1 MGIPI
6 HFHPSAYPESLR
18 QDWLESHQRRVVPAH
33 CLYESTGQ
41 AQRWLAYARAW
52 APIHR
57 GRDYQQLY
65 ERAYGLAWQTIGN
78 APFDYVGYGCGDGLK
93 DANFFGSMPS
103 TGQLETLRLMDISAS
118 LLIEAYQRLQSLKPE
133 AWVVNLTSMSDGLF
147 QQSETPQ
154 RPLLLSCLGMLPTLG
169 HRHLLPFLTG
179 QLRSGD
185 LLLLSAN
192 LSPSSNPTGRKPILT
207 QYDNEPA
214 MQWYAGYLIELGLP
228 RDGFSCRATTQDLEG
243 VEGGFRIQ
251 VMAHL
256 KKELSLSL
264 SETRIDWAVDDS
276 VDLFRSERWT
286 SNGLR
291 RLFQTHGLQCLEALE
306 SEDQEEGLYL
316 LQVADG

>member
-1 MGIPI
+1 VGIPI
-6 HFHPSAYPESLR
+6 HFHPSAYPERLR
-18 QDWLESHQRRVVPAH
+18 QDWLESHQKRVVPAH

-65 ERAYGLAWQTIGN
+65 ERAYCLAWQTIGN
-78 APFDYVGYGCGDGLK
+78 APFDYLGYGCGDGLK

-103 TGQLETLRLMDISAS
+103 TSQLETLRLMDISSS

-133 AWVVNLTSMSDGLF
+133 AWVVNLASMSDVLF
-147 QQSETPQ
+147 ERSETPQ

-179 QLRSGD
+179 QLRPGD

-192 LSPSSNPTGRKPILT
+192 LSPSSNPTGRQHILT
-207 QYDNEPA
+207 QYDNQPA

-264 SETRIDWAVDDS
+264 SGTRINWAVDDS

-286 SNGLR
+286 SICLR
-291 RLFQTHGLQCLEALE
+291 MLFQTHGLQCLEALE

>member
-1 MGIPI
+1 MGISI
-6 HFHPSAYPESLR
+6 HFHPSAYPERLR

-57 GRDYQQLY
+57 GRNYQQLY
-65 ERAYGLAWQTIGN
+65 ERACCLAWQTIGN
-78 APFDYVGYGCGDGLK
+78 SPFDYLGYGCGDGLK
-93 DANFFGSMPS
+93 DANFFGLMPS
-103 TGQLETLRLMDISAS
+103 TGQLETLRLMDISSS
-118 LLIEAYQRLQSLKPE
+118 LLIEAYHRLQPLKPE
-133 AWVVNLTSMSDGLF
+133 AWVVNLASMSDLPF
-147 QQSETPQ
+147 QRSKTPQ

-169 HRHLLPFLTG
+169 HRHLLPFLIG
-179 QLRSGD
+179 QLRPGD

-192 LSPSSNPTGRKPILT
+192 LSPSSNPTGRQHILT
-207 QYDNEPA
+207 QYDNQPA

-228 RDGFSCRATTQDLEG
+228 RDGFSCWATTQDLEG

-264 SETRIDWAVDDS
+264 SGTRIDWVVDDS
-276 VDLFRSERWT
+276 VNLFRSERWT

-291 RLFQTHGLQCLEALE
+291 MLFQTHGLQCLEALE

>member
-1 MGIPI
+1 MGISI
-6 HFHPSAYPESLR
+6 HFHPSAYPERLR

-41 AQRWLAYARAW
+41 SQRWLAYARAW

-65 ERAYGLAWQTIGN
+65 ERAYCLAWQTIGN
-78 APFDYVGYGCGDGLK
+78 SPFDYLGYGCGDGLK
-93 DANFFGSMPS
+93 DTNFFGSRPS
-103 TGQLETLRLMDISAS
+103 SAQLGTLRLMDISSS
-118 LLIEAYQRLQSLKPE
+118 LLIEAYQRLQLLKPE
-133 AWVVNLTSMSDGLF
+133 AWVVNLASMPDALF
-147 QQSETPQ
+147 QRPETPK
-154 RPLLLSCLGMLPTLG
+154 RALLLSCLGMLPTLG

-179 QLRSGD
+179 QLRPGD

-192 LSPSSNPTGRKPILT
+192 LSPSSNSTCRQHILT

-228 RDGFSCRATTQDLEG
+228 RDRFTCRATTQDLEG
-243 VEGGFRIQ
+243 VEGGFRVQ

-264 SETRIDWAVDDS
+264 SGTRIDWAVDDS

-291 RLFQTHGLQCLEALE
+291 MLFQTHGLQCLEALE
-306 SEDQEEGLYL
+306 SDDQEEGLYL

>member
-1 MGIPI
+1 
-6 HFHPSAYPESLR
+6 
-18 QDWLESHQRRVVPAH
+18 
-33 CLYESTGQ
+33 
-41 AQRWLAYARAW
+41 
-52 APIHR
+52 
-57 GRDYQQLY
+57 LY
-65 ERAYGLAWQTIGN
+65 ERAYDLAWQTIGN

-103 TGQLETLRLMDISAS
+103 PGQLETLRLMDISAS

-133 AWVVNLTSMSDGLF
+133 AWVVNLASMSDGLF
-147 QQSETPQ
+147 QRSETPQ

-179 QLRSGD
+179 QLRPGD

-192 LSPSSNPTGRKPILT
+192 LSPSSNPTGRQHILT

-264 SETRIDWAVDDS
+264 SGARINWAVDDS

-291 RLFQTHGLQCLEALE
+291 ILFQTHGLQCLEALE

>member
-6 HFHPSAYPESLR
+6 HFHPSAYPERLR

-118 LLIEAYQRLQSLKPE
+118 LLIEAYQRLQSLKP
-133 AWVVNLTSMSDGLF
+133 
-147 QQSETPQ
+147 
-154 RPLLLSCLGMLPTLG
+154 
-169 HRHLLPFLTG
+169 
-179 QLRSGD
+179 
-185 LLLLSAN
+185 
-192 LSPSSNPTGRKPILT
+192 
-207 QYDNEPA
+207 
-214 MQWYAGYLIELGLP
+214 
-228 RDGFSCRATTQDLEG
+228 
-243 VEGGFRIQ
+243 
-251 VMAHL
+251 
-256 KKELSLSL
+256 
-264 SETRIDWAVDDS
+264 
-276 VDLFRSERWT
+276 
-286 SNGLR
+286 
-291 RLFQTHGLQCLEALE
+291 
-306 SEDQEEGLYL
+306 
-316 LQVADG
+316 